1 MSNNLKI
8 VPSPH
13 LRGRATTRTIML
25 DVIIALIPA
34 LIAATYI
41 FGFDA
46 LLLCVVCVVSC
57 VAFEYLFRKILK
69 RSNTIG
75 DLSAVVT
82 GLLLAFN
89 LPATLPPWMA
99 VIGSFVAIVIVKQLF
114 GGIGQNFANPAI
126 VGRIVLFISFSSAM
140 TNWVKPLSYQYHT
153 ANVMTTATP
162 LALMR
167 SGRWTE
173 YADLL
178 LGNIGGCL
186 GETCAI
192 ALIIGG
198 LYLIIRGVISP
209 VIPVV
214 YLATVAVGAALG
226 GQDVLF
232 HLLSGG
238 LLLGAIFMATDY
250 ATSPT
255 TTLGKVIFAFGCGA
269 ITIIIRLFG
278 AYAEGVSFAILLM
291 NIVTPLIDRYTKSK
305 PLGGAAK

>member
-269 ITIIIRLFG
+269 ITITIRLFG

>member
-255 TTLGKVIFAFGCGA
+255 TTLGKAIFAFGCGA
-269 ITIIIRLFG
+269 ITITIRLFG